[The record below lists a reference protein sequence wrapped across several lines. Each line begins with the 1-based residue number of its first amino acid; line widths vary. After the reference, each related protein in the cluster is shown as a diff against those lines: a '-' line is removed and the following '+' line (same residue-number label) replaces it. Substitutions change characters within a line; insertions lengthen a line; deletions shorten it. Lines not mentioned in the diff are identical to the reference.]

1 MIEIMGIRVRPTF
14 RLHLKLAL
22 RNLFRQGRRSVLSLA
37 AVILGVAGLIVA
49 GGFVEDIFV
58 QLGEGTIHS
67 QLGHLQIHRSGYLQK
82 GAQRPL
88 EYLISDPQQVVAGVA
103 RIPEFKEAMARLD
116 FSALLN
122 NGRRDAPALVEGVE
136 PAKERQVSTLHR
148 VLDGRRLA
156 TSDMYGMYVGE
167 GLAQRLSL
175 HAGQTVSLVT
185 NTAGG
190 ALNTLDFEIVG
201 IFRSYSKDYD
211 DRAVNINLGAAH
223 ELLQTTGVNTIVI
236 LLGDTSATARFAI
249 AARAMLPASLEV
261 STWYD
266 LSDFYR
272 KTVELFKRQFG
283 FLQVVIL
290 LLIVLSVLNTINLAM
305 FERRGEFATMRAIG
319 NSNRGI
325 FAMIVLEAGCL
336 GIIGSAVGAIV
347 GVAAAYLLSA
357 IGIPMPPPPN
367 AELGYT
373 ATIRVGP
380 GEVLIAVSIGIA
392 ASLLASVAPSRRISR
407 MPIVDG
413 LRQNV

>member
-1 MIEIMGIRVRPTF
+1 MIEIMRIRIRPTL

-201 IFRSYSKDYD
+201 IFRSYSKD
-211 DRAVNINLGAAH
+211 
-223 ELLQTTGVNTIVI
+223 
-236 LLGDTSATARFAI
+236 
-249 AARAMLPASLEV
+249 
-261 STWYD
+261 
-266 LSDFYR
+266 
-272 KTVELFKRQFG
+272 
-283 FLQVVIL
+283 
-290 LLIVLSVLNTINLAM
+290 
-305 FERRGEFATMRAIG
+305 
-319 NSNRGI
+319 
-325 FAMIVLEAGCL
+325 
-336 GIIGSAVGAIV
+336 
-347 GVAAAYLLSA
+347 
-357 IGIPMPPPPN
+357 
-367 AELGYT
+367 
-373 ATIRVGP
+373 
-380 GEVLIAVSIGIA
+380 
-392 ASLLASVAPSRRISR
+392 
-407 MPIVDG
+407 
-413 LRQNV
+413 